1 MSLNGC
7 VRPLDPIDAE
17 ALAAG
22 AEPLIASEAAL
33 HARQCPSCRSL
44 VAEAAAL
51 AERLDRLS
59 EAALPVDLA
68 DRVLRLRPFSR
79 NERGRLVL
87 WAGSCGLAVGLFC
100 AGFLVLALPGITAGE
115 QTGLALA
122 ASAPLL
128 AFSRA
133 CADWLLGVVTSTPAG
148 LKGLSEALRQG
159 PLTGV
164 VALLLLG
171 PLGMGLKRVLARAR
185 R

>member
-7 VRPLDPIDAE
+7 PRPLDPIDAE
-17 ALAAG
+17 ALASG
-22 AEPLIASEAAL
+22 VGPLFAADAAL
-33 HARQCPSCRSL
+33 HSGECPSCRSL
-44 VAEAAAL
+44 VAQAAAL

-59 EAALPVDLA
+59 QATAPVDLA

-79 NERGRLVL
+79 RERGRLAL
-87 WAGSCGLAVGLFC
+87 WGWACALAMSLFC
-100 AGFLVLALPGITAGE
+100 AGFLVLAFPGITARD
-115 QTGLALA
+115 QAGLAVA
-122 ASAPLL
+122 AYAPLL

-148 LKGLSEALRQG
+148 LEGLSEAVRQG
-159 PLTGV
+159 PLAGV

-171 PLGMGLKRVLARAR
+171 PFGMGLRRVLARAR